1 MSFEEDVHRWTTKV
15 IDQEADFIK
24 VVSNDLFKVIVDLT
38 PAATGRTKGSW
49 RARRNRPARGKVK
62 RKDKTGR
69 ATIASA
75 KRVIAKV
82 KEGDSVYITNN
93 WFVASIINTN
103 PHGRMPER
111 MVDKTF
117 SRAPAIGE
125 RAIRKVRRGEI

>member
-15 IDQEADFIK
+15 IGQEADFVK

-82 KEGDSVYITNN
+82 KEGESVYITNN
-93 WFVASIINTN
+93 WFVASVINTN
-103 PHGRMPER
+103 PRGWRPVR
-111 MVDKTF
+111 MVERTL
-117 SRAPAIGE
+117 SRAPAIAA